1 MSQKFTLQ
9 TACTLHI
16 VPSMD
21 IGHYILYYTICCL
34 QGRAN
39 IAKCVASLVRR
50 NPGGQAVAVVQRFL
64 DNLAGQPDHART
76 FSLLAVGEIGRQG
89 YTIYFYQLQLI
100 NPNTVPDM
108 Q

>member
-1 MSQKFTLQ
+1 M
-9 TACTLHI
+9 
-16 VPSMD
+16 
-21 IGHYILYYTICCL
+21 

-89 YTIYFYQLQLI
+89 YTIYFYQRQSIKRIFVIKFSCHFVYSFIASSKHFTLS
-100 NPNTVPDM
+100 N
-108 Q
+108 